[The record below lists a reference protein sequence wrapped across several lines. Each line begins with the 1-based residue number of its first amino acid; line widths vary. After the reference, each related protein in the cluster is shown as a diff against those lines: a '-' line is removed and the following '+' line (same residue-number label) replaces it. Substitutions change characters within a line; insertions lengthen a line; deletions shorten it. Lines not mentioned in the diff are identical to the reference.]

1 MTVSHAAEDQR
12 AGGQALRDRIAGER
26 LRASPLARRVA
37 RQRGYSL
44 GALSGSGPN
53 GRIVLR
59 DVPELPARSRS
70 DRLTSLKSERTDSL
84 VRLSMEVSLQPLLV
98 LKQRIV
104 LAKGFAG
111 FEIADCLLKA
121 VAIALT
127 QDAKN
132 SKGETGHV
140 LTRCEKFETWVPV
153 ADAHSL
159 SLSAIASMRSAA
171 VAGSCGEGMLPRAQ
185 VEDLGPLG
193 VIDAQPSLGQGVDL
207 AFVLGAPAR
216 ASLGAEVD
224 EEGTG
229 AAIARLNA
237 VAGTGRDLREL
248 ARITSSVRDLIEA
261 PLSFIP

>member
-1 MTVSHAAEDQR
+1 MSHAAEEQQ
-12 AGGQALRDRIAGER
+12 AVGQAFRDRIAGER
-26 LRASPLARRVA
+26 LHASPLARRVA

-44 GALSGSGPN
+44 EALSGSGPN

-59 DVPELPARSRS
+59 DVPKLPARSRS
-70 DRLTSLKSERTDSL
+70 NSLKSLKSEGADSL
-84 VRLSMEVSLQPLLV
+84 VRLSMEVSLQPLLA
-98 LKQRIV
+98 LQQRIV
-104 LAKGFAG
+104 LVRGLAG

-132 SKGETGHV
+132 STGETGHV
-140 LTRCEKFETWVPV
+140 MIRCENYETWVPV
-153 ADAHSL
+153 PDAHSL
-159 SLSAIASMRSAA
+159 SLGAIASMRSAA
-171 VAGSCGEGMLPRAQ
+171 VAGSFGEGMLPQAQ

-193 VIDAQPSLGQGVDL
+193 VIDAQPSLGQGIDF

-216 ASLGAEVD
+216 ASLAAEVD
-224 EEGTG
+224 DEGTG

-237 VAGTGRDLREL
+237 VAGAGRDLREL
-248 ARITSSVRDLIEA
+248 ARITSYVRDLLEA